1 MMNPQLSSA
10 VAERVQ
16 RIENNLLETET
27 FRNLITKRLTLTER
41 MNLSKVPGVSV
52 AVIND
57 YQVEWARGYGFLE
70 MGKRELVNP
79 KTLFQCASIS
89 KPVAAIAA
97 LRLVERGLLNLDEDV
112 NEKLVSWRVLPT
124 IYMSKQGKER
134 WQPRITIRQLV
145 SHTVGMTVH
154 GFPGYAYD
162 ELLPSLLNI
171 LDGTYPANTPAIRVD
186 TLPGL
191 QYSYSGGGYC
201 ILRQLLSD
209 VTGKPFPALMRELVL
224 DPLGMHDS
232 TYEQPLPIEWSHN
245 AASAHR
251 TAGKPIPGKWHI
263 YPEMAPD
270 GLWSTPSDLAR
281 FCIGLQLASISKENT
296 LLSSAMMQQV
306 FTSQALKQGVNVVGL
321 GVFLYGEGETA
332 RFGHTGGNEGISCEF
347 IAYQNRGQ
355 GAIVMTNS
363 DEGQA
368 IIQDLLATIAEEYSW
383 PDYRPAQPTAINFS
397 EYAPYIGEY
406 EVKTGV
412 QFTVVQ
418 HDEQLFLQFIGP
430 SPIQLFPLS
439 EIRYFMEAINAEI
452 AFEKD
457 GNNTVTRLIFKQNG
471 RSISAKK
478 KR

>member
-1 MMNPQLSSA
+1 MTNPQLPFD

-16 RIENNLLETET
+16 RIENNLLTTDT
-27 FRNLITKRLTLTER
+27 FRNISTKRLTLLER
-41 MNLSKVPGVSV
+41 MDVSKVPGVSI

-57 YQVEWARGYGFLE
+57 YQIEWARGYGLLE
-70 MGKRELVNP
+70 MGRTELVNT
-79 KTLFQCASIS
+79 KSLFQCASIS
-89 KPVAAIAA
+89 KPVAAVAA
-97 LRLVERGLLNLDEDV
+97 LRLVERGLLDLDEDV
-112 NEKLVSWRVLPT
+112 NEKLIAWKVPPT
-124 IYMSKQGKER
+124 TYTGKQGKES

-145 SHTVGMTVH
+145 SHTAGLTVH

-162 ELLPSLLNI
+162 EPLPSLLNI
-171 LDGTYPANTPAIRVD
+171 LDGTYPANTLAIRVD

-191 QYSYSGGGYC
+191 QYRYSGGYC

-209 VTGKPFPALMRELVL
+209 VTGKPFPALLRELVL

-232 TYEQPLPIEWSHN
+232 TYEQPLPIEWTHN

-251 TAGKPIPGKWHI
+251 TAGKPIPGKWHT

-270 GLWSTPSDLAR
+270 GLWSNPSDLAR
-281 FCIGLQLASISKENT
+281 FCIELQLAKAGKENA
-296 LLSSAMMQQV
+296 LLSPTMVQQL
-306 FTSQALKQGVNVVGL
+306 FTPQAPERGVDAIGL

-332 RFGHTGGNEGISCEF
+332 RFGHTGGNEGISCQLM
-347 IAYQNRGQ
+347 AYQNRGQ

-363 DEGQA
+363 DEGRP

-383 PDYRPAQPTAINFS
+383 PDYRLAHPTPIDFDA
-397 EYAPYIGEY
+397 YAPYVGEY
-406 EVKTGV
+406 EVRTGV

-418 HDEQLFLQFIGP
+418 RDKQLFLQFMGEP
-430 SPIQLFPLS
+430 AMQLFPLS
-439 EIRYFMEAINAEI
+439 ETSYFTEAVNAEI

-457 GNNTVTRLIFKQNG
+457 SNNHVTSLIFKQNE
-471 RSISAKK
+471 RNISAEK